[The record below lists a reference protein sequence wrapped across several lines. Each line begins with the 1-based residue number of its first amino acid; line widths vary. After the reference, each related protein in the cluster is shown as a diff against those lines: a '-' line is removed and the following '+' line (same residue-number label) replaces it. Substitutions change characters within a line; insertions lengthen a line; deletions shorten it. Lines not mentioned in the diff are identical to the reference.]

1 MKSIFLLPLS
11 FLFLTACDV
20 ADKALAPVVAP
31 LLKDQEIVV
40 EGPSGFVTIRMAA
53 SDIEE
58 LSMPSQISISF
69 EKQSAETEKVSLEK
83 IEGLFMTLL
92 NSKNDETQYF
102 GCDGQETETELPQKI
117 DAAKVVLCGKI
128 KVSAVNF
135 KLRASEL
142 ELRDVELIAT
152 APFQKILDL
161 SKVPVLDIYTAH
173 LTLVGANKTILQGF
187 DNGRE
192 RDFSPILIM
201 NLGKV
206 DGTGNLEIFSR
217 SYIKTHKM

>member
-1 MKSIFLLPLS
+1 MKSIFLLLIS

-20 ADKALAPVVAP
+20 ADKALAPIVAP
-31 LLKDQEIVV
+31 LLEGEEIVV

-53 SDIEE
+53 SDTES
-58 LSMPSQISISF
+58 LSIPSQFSISF
-69 EKQSAETEKVSLEK
+69 EKQSTEDEKVSLEN
-83 IEGLFMTLL
+83 IESLFITLL
-92 NSKNDETQYF
+92 YSKNDETRYF
-102 GCDGQETETELPQKI
+102 GCDGQEQETELPLKI

-128 KVSAVNF
+128 KVPAENF

-142 ELRDVELIAT
+142 EFRDVDLIAT

-161 SKVPVLDIYTAH
+161 SKLSVLNIYAAN
-173 LTLVGANKTILQGF
+173 LTLTGTNKITLQGF
-187 DNGRE
+187 DNGHE
-192 RDFSPILIM
+192 RDFSPLLFL

-206 DGTGNLEIFSR
+206 DGVGNLEIFSR